1 VNCPLINN
9 SKEKKQSRSTQRLPI
24 FQTLC
29 ILLLCIVFSTV
40 SAQSIDSTDLEDQI
54 ANLNDNHRYEESILL
69 LESIISNPKSN
80 HYDRSNAYIQK
91 ALTYKRLYNYNLAL
105 NNLDLAF
112 TESTLIQQQRKE
124 VQTRILVERMFVY
137 FDLQKSEEF
146 QELLAQIDQK
156 DLKYIKR
163 ETTAFFKSVLGIM
176 AMRKKDYQEA
186 EQLFDEAITIL
197 EKENPKHLPNVYRA
211 KIILYGELKDHKK
224 AMKAFDTGM
233 SYANQYN
240 SDIYKIIMYE
250 AATLYYRQKG
260 DYKNALAFQ
269 EKVSAQRTKYNAN
282 NVIGNLNL
290 LEKDLLKQR
299 NKLEIELEKKIRYY
313 LIAIALILVILLFT
327 LWKLLLTSKQKR
339 KLIEKENDRVR
350 NAIEQLTNSD
360 AIKSNIAVDRNMYG
374 LTDRQLEVINLVKL
388 GKTNKQIGAELF
400 ISENTVKYHLKTI
413 YDKIGIVSRSEL
425 GFISPPP
432 TSV

>member
-1 VNCPLINN
+1 MIRPFNN
-9 SKEKKQSRSTQRLPI
+9 KSKENKYSPVLAYLPF
-24 FQTLC
+24 FQIVC
-29 ILLLCIVFSTV
+29 ILLLCMSFYTSA
-40 SAQSIDSTDLEDQI
+40 AQSIDSVELEDQI
-54 ANLNDNHRYEESILL
+54 ANLNDSHKYEEAILA
-69 LESIISNPKSN
+69 LESIISNPKST

-105 NNLDLAF
+105 NNLDQAF
-112 TESTLIQQQRKE
+112 TESLLIPEHRKE

-137 FDLQKSEEF
+137 FDLQRNEEF
-146 QELLAQIDQK
+146 QELLDQIDQK

-163 ETTAFFKSVLGIM
+163 ETTAFFKSVLGII
-176 AMRKKDYQEA
+176 AMRKKDYKEA

-211 KIILYGELKDHKK
+211 KIVLYGELKNHDK
-224 AMKAFDTGM
+224 AMEAFDTGM

-269 EKVSAQRTKYNAN
+269 EKVSTQRTKYNAN

-290 LEKDLLKQR
+290 LEKDLLQQR
-299 NKLEIELEKKIRYY
+299 KNLELELEKKIRYY
-313 LIAIALILVILLFT
+313 LMAIAAILVILLIT

-350 NAIEQLTNSD
+350 KAIEQLTNTETV
-360 AIKSNIAVDRNMYG
+360 KSNIAIDRNTYG
-374 LTDRQLEVINLVKL
+374 LTERQLEVINLVKL

-425 GFISPPP
+425 GSISSNP
-432 TSV
+432 

>member
-163 ETTAFFKSVLGIM
+163 SFSFSISFLFCLLVSKSFHSVNK
-176 AMRKKDYQEA
+176 R
-186 EQLFDEAITIL
+186 IT
-197 EKENPKHLPNVYRA
+197 
-211 KIILYGELKDHKK
+211 
-224 AMKAFDTGM
+224 
-233 SYANQYN
+233 
-240 SDIYKIIMYE
+240 
-250 AATLYYRQKG
+250 
-260 DYKNALAFQ
+260 
-269 EKVSAQRTKYNAN
+269 
-282 NVIGNLNL
+282 
-290 LEKDLLKQR
+290 
-299 NKLEIELEKKIRYY
+299 KIRA
-313 LIAIALILVILLFT
+313 IAI
-327 LWKLLLTSKQKR
+327 K
-339 KLIEKENDRVR
+339 
-350 NAIEQLTNSD
+350 
-360 AIKSNIAVDRNMYG
+360 
-374 LTDRQLEVINLVKL
+374 
-388 GKTNKQIGAELF
+388 
-400 ISENTVKYHLKTI
+400 
-413 YDKIGIVSRSEL
+413 
-425 GFISPPP
+425 
-432 TSV
+432 